1 MALSPLAT
9 IDPVTDETTN
19 ITADLPS
26 KTYAINFT
34 TGDIGGE
41 VDGLEAIKQYVVKA
55 IKTARFR
62 FPIYDTD
69 YGSEID
75 DLIGQDVSIALL
87 ETEIPRVIEEAI
99 LYDDRV
105 ISVYDFELTREGD
118 RLYVSFYVETAEST
132 IPMEV
137 TI

>member
-9 IDPVTDETTN
+9 IDPVMDETTD
-19 ITADLPS
+19 IDAIETS
-26 KTYAINFT
+26 KTYAINFA

-62 FPIYDTD
+62 FAIYDTD

-75 DLIGQDVSIALL
+75 DLIGQDVSVALL
-87 ETEIPRVIEEAI
+87 DTEIPRAIKEAI
-99 LYDDRV
+99 IFDDR
-105 ISVYDFELTREGD
+105 ILDVYDFELTREGD
-118 RLYVSFYVETAEST
+118 CLYVSFYVETTESN

-137 TI
+137 VI